1 MAYFTYDTSVLVSR
15 RWEDFR
21 RGKHLLFSSVALLE
35 LIASAVD
42 DTRRKEHEATFRE
55 YQENSA
61 LIVPNDS
68 DWLLASKILFWL
80 SQRRR
85 KINHGKLRRLPSGA
99 SQRMALDV
107 LLAVSARRRQAAV
120 VTENWFDFKLIQ
132 NFCDVRVIKAS
143 DFFT

>member
-1 MAYFTYDTSVLVSR
+1 MAYFTYDASVVIGRRPDDLPHPRGLLYSSVTLMEVMASVPDDSR
-15 RWEDFR
+15 RKFYEQ
-21 RGKHLLFSSVALLE
+21 L
-35 LIASAVD
+35 
-42 DTRRKEHEATFRE
+42 FRE
-55 YQENSA
+55 RQLNQT

-143 DFFT
+143 DFFS